1 MQSWMIHG
9 MIKKQLFHDVH
20 HNHVILHEQ
29 EKQKLQ
35 MSKINIPYF
44 HSVFVHPKSHDS
56 LSHESSQ
63 SVLLLLSQ
71 DHHKKSHPPSQSL
84 SQSPSHQVL
93 HESQSSLH
101 KEQSDVHAN
110 DDILCP
116 DNSTL
121 CNESPNERNF
131 RPFDNNND
139 KSLS

>member
-1 MQSWMIHG
+1 

-93 HESQSSLH
+93 HESQS
-101 KEQSDVHAN
+101 DVHAN
-110 DDILCP
+110 DDILCQ

-121 CNESPNERNF
+121 CNESQNERNF
-131 RPFDNNND
+131 IPCDNS
-139 KSLS
+139 K